1 VSDVAL
7 DHFTQNLTEGIL
19 RAHFQT
25 STTEATPA
33 VTGKTYE
40 YKIDL
45 WPICAVNLKDHKVRA
60 DASAAISFASPQRRY
75 RQERN
80 HSLGLCIGH

>member
-45 WPICAVNLKDHKVRA
+45 TR
-60 DASAAISFASPQRRY
+60 FAPTPQRQFPSPR
-75 RQERN
+75 RN
-80 HSLGLCIGH
+80 VDTAKSVITVSAFV